1 MLRDIKEVLVIIVSF
16 CIRMAIFI
24 GGLFAL
30 LIGPCSII
38 GPFGLLIYPWL
49 LRWWCE
55 VGRAYLFE
63 F

>member
-38 GPFGLLIYPWL
+38 GPFGLLI
-49 LRWWCE
+49 
-55 VGRAYLFE
+55 
-63 F
+63 